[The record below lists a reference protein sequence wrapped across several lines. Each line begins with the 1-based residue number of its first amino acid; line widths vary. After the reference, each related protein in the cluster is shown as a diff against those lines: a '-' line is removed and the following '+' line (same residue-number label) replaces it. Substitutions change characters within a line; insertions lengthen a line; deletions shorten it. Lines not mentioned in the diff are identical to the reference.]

1 MRLEFQNPPC
11 YNHKCMITDVFP
23 LLASETGI
31 LFYHLVLVFSILAA
45 LMSAIGHWRTRQE
58 PIAGRAM
65 VGLLLLLATRLF
77 LTILAGLALTGLF
90 SVELILPPADRAM
103 TALGVILI
111 IWLWSFPD
119 FTRGGDIGTI
129 LTVMLTTTLGVLGMI
144 IWSQTTGMPFNTFW
158 LSWGWE
164 VFTGV
169 LLVIGIILL
178 LFRRPMLWGMGLS
191 MLVILLVGHALEA
204 VFADPNAAY
213 PSWVRLSQLVAF
225 PLLFVMS
232 IRMFPTEPPPH
243 EDLLETPASHEMPLP
258 TVAPPPA
265 RLPADPALFADLYTI
280 ATERGAALYP
290 AIARATARA
299 FQADIC
305 LILLPPTPMGDM
317 TLRAGYNSVRKED
330 LPEGSVKANDVPRLA
345 SAIRQGQVIRLL
357 LQNTSVDLLN
367 LSSILNTS
375 RTGNVLA
382 APIQLP
388 DARAGVV
395 LFSPYSEYAW
405 KEADEKALAQAAE
418 AISNLIQGGHQH
430 ESTSELAEQLQVEL
444 SMTLAERET
453 ILREKEA
460 LAKELSTLRAAPKPT
475 PAEVEALAQLKA
487 AQEQATTRIAALE
500 TVKTQLTQNL
510 TDLVA
515 RQDELTAERDTIRA
529 LNAKLSAD
537 LDQLR
542 IVPIPVPSPNGQ
554 ELLNQLEQE
563 NENLRQELKRVEVQ
577 LHAASLKPSVPESQL
592 ETELH
597 SSLKENARL
606 QKMLGEFEVKVFQME
621 RQIQAVKASD
631 RWETIVTIAQEMRQ
645 PMSSVV
651 GYSDFLLSESVGI
664 LGALQRKFLER
675 VKVST
680 ERMISMIEE
689 LVQIAS
695 VEAGHTKLNLGS
707 FDLMR
712 AIDTSISDT
721 SPAIREKN
729 ISLRMNIPDKLPKIQ
744 GDYEAVKL
752 ILTNL
757 LQNAG
762 IVTPIE
768 GEITISVG
776 YESYGDGQDYVLV
789 QITDSGGGIPAED
802 IQRVFGD
809 PNERAG
815 KTGTIRGLGGS
826 PLSLAFTKSLVEAH
840 GGRIWVEADYG
851 KGSTFS
857 VLMPLSNEIPA
868 TVLANWRS

>member
-45 LMSAIGHWRTRQE
+45 LMSAIGHWRIREE

-90 SVELILPPADRAM
+90 SVDLILPPADRAM
-103 TALGVILI
+103 TALGVVLI
-111 IWLWSFPD
+111 VWLWSFPD
-119 FTRGGDIGTI
+119 FTRSGDIGTI
-129 LTVMLTTTLGVLGMI
+129 LTVMLTTTLGVLGLI
-144 IWSQTTGMPFNTFW
+144 IWSQTTGTPFNTFW

-164 VFTGV
+164 IFTGV
-169 LLVIGIILL
+169 LLVLGGVLL
-178 LFRRPMLWGMGLS
+178 VFRRPMLWGMGLS
-191 MLVILLVGHALEA
+191 MLAILLVGHVLEA
-204 VFADPNAAY
+204 LFADPNAAY
-213 PSWVRLSQLVAF
+213 PSWARLSQLVAF

-232 IRMFPTEPPPH
+232 FRMFPPEPSPQ
-243 EDLLETPASHEMPLP
+243 EDLLEESVPDQMPLP

-265 RLPADPALFADLYTI
+265 RLPTDPALFSDLYTV
-280 ATERGAALYP
+280 ATERGEMLYP
-290 AIARATARA
+290 AIVRAVARA
-299 FQADIC
+299 FQADFC
-305 LILLPPTPMGDM
+305 MILLPPTPVGDM
-317 TLRAGYNSVRKED
+317 IMRAGYNSVRKED
-330 LPEGSVKANDVPRLA
+330 LPSASMKANDVPRLA
-345 SAIRQGQVIRLL
+345 SAIRQGQIIRLL
-357 LQNTSVDLLN
+357 LQNSSVDLLN
-367 LSSILNTS
+367 LSAILNTS
-375 RTGNVLA
+375 RSGNVLA
-382 APIQLP
+382 VPIQLP
-388 DARAGVV
+388 DALAAVV
-395 LFSPYSEYAW
+395 LFSPFSEYAW
-405 KEADEKALAQAAE
+405 KEADEKALVQAAE
-418 AISNLIQGGHQH
+418 AISNLILGGHQH
-430 ESTSELAEQLQVEL
+430 AATSDMADQLQVEL

-460 LAKELSTLRAAPKPT
+460 LAKELATLRAASKAAVAP
-475 PAEVEALAQLKA
+475 EALTSLKA
-487 AQEQATTRIAALE
+487 AQEQAAAQIAALE
-500 TVKTQLTQNL
+500 TEKTQLTQSL
-510 TDLVA
+510 AELVTQ
-515 RQDELTAERDTIRA
+515 QDEITTERDHVQA
-529 LNAKLSAD
+529 LNV
-537 LDQLR
+537 QLNAELHQFR
-542 IVPIPVPSPNGQ
+542 LVPVPVLGANGQ
-554 ELLNQLEQE
+554 ELLTQLKEE
-563 NENLRQELKRVEVQ
+563 NEHLRQELERVGA
-577 LHAASLKPSVPESQL
+577 LLAAASPKSSAPESQL
-592 ETELH
+592 EAELH
-597 SSLKENARL
+597 DSLKENARL
-606 QKMLGEFEVKVFQME
+606 HKMLGEFEVKVFQME

-631 RWETIVTIAQEMRQ
+631 RWDTIVTISQEMRQ

-675 VKVST
+675 VKAST

-762 IVTPIE
+762 MVTPLE

-840 GGRIWVEADYG
+840 GGRIWVEAEQG
-851 KGSTFS
+851 EGSTFS